1 MRCWC
6 EREALV
12 RALTVGADLCR
23 AFPDLFQVTF
33 AARSAGETSMEIVM
47 WHEGHGVG
55 VWATLPADVREAGSL
70 TVPVRP
76 TAAIL
81 ATMPEGRIELASVQ
95 IPEPTVVATTDLI
108 PSLPGGPALQL
119 ERCGATGRR
128 QRTRV
133 RLSASQAAQ
142 TMEAACAAWREQAIS
157 LASLAPDALRQAW
170 GPCLLLAKKRDQAAE
185 DTPDMDHALVLFR
198 FEADALVCTATTRH
212 AVVQS
217 RVPWTP
223 LEMPAPLSHVLIDE
237 GMLRWIST
245 ALKQERSPV
254 TLTLVPQAGA
264 SAWLLVACSLG
275 TLVCRVT
282 TAPIPLVWERRVHAP
297 AFQGMLLSRGLFA
310 RALDVLAADR
320 AHGADRCI
328 ILQAQG
334 RQLRLQ
340 WNPLA
345 QEDQVACEL
354 PLVNAAQAC
363 APVLVHLRT
372 LRDLLRQINGPVVCL
387 EQGEI
392 RVRTRAGASE
402 NPGAIGFLRLSPP
415 LDRSL
420 AMMMTVAEWGPSPS
434 MARTFAGPLPERL
447 DAEGKGEA
455 RATP

>member
-1 MRCWC
+1 
-6 EREALV
+6 
-12 RALTVGADLCR
+12 
-23 AFPDLFQVTF
+23 
-33 AARSAGETSMEIVM
+33 
-47 WHEGHGVG
+47 GVG
-55 VWATLPADVREAGSL
+55 VWTTLPADVRAAGSL

-76 TAAIL
+76 TTAIL

-95 IPEPTVVATTDLI
+95 IPEPAAVAATDLI
-108 PSLPGGPALQL
+108 SPLPGGPALQL

-133 RLSASQAAQ
+133 RLSTSQAAQ
-142 TMEAACAAWREQAIS
+142 TMEAVGTSWRKQARA
-157 LASLAPDALRQAW
+157 LASLEPDALRQAW

-185 DTPDMDHALVLFR
+185 DTPDMDHALVLLR
-198 FEADALVCTATTRH
+198 CEADALVCTATTRQ
-212 AVVQS
+212 AVAQS

-223 LEMPAPLSHVLIDE
+223 LEAPGPISHVLIDE
-237 GMLRWIST
+237 RMLRWISN

-264 SAWLLVACSLG
+264 SAWLLVVCSQG

-297 AFQGMLLSRGLFA
+297 GSQVMLVSRVLFA
-310 RALDVLAADR
+310 KALDVLAADR

-328 ILQAQG
+328 MLQAQS

-354 PLVNAAQAC
+354 PIANTVEAR

-372 LRDLLRQINGPVVCL
+372 LREMLRQINGPVVCL

-392 RVRTRAGASE
+392 RLRTRAEASG

-420 AMMMTVAEWGPSPS
+420 AMMMTSAEWGPSPS
-434 MARTFAGPLPERL
+434 MAGTSGGPLPERS
-447 DAEGKGEA
+447 DAEGQGKA
-455 RATP
+455 LATP